1 MAAAVMAIRNRK
13 RREAD
18 EEAVRAAGLTP
29 GAAPA
34 ATRASRP
41 GRSKKPPGPNAPQAE
56 LIAYLDQDGDGEV
69 SQEEI
74 DAYMLTQDGGVW
86 WLPCR
91 HAVAKFYTSRSVQ
104 IGVACVILVNFFAII
119 IEKEV
124 DPYPPAYQRHRAVWL
139 AIDDVCNV
147 IFFIELMVNIYGN
160 FYWPFVTNGWN
171 LLDTLVVIVG
181 TTSLARMELGPLAQV
196 KVLRAFRVLRLF
208 KRVKSLNK
216 ILLGLIKSIPGVM
229 NAFMVM
235 LIFMTIYS
243 IVAVDLFRDFGH
255 DGGYTTLQRY
265 GEADGQFGPECGV
278 DAMECINGSK
288 LGGTFETSTN
298 IPALTGRGFYYG
310 QEYFGSFS
318 RALYTLFQV
327 LTGESWSEAVV
338 RPLLFGFEPRN
349 AFLVGIFFTSYI
361 LLTQVVLQNVIVAV
375 LLDQFVADPEA
386 EERKEKEEAA
396 KREAEIQAL
405 QTAIGAASA
414 TAEPS
419 APLSPPAQCPEP
431 SAAAAMHYSSPSGK
445 GPPWTV
451 DDNFI
456 SQGETLRKLAAEQ
469 EAMKRQLDEI
479 LRLLKNQAVQALEA

>member
-1 MAAAVMAIRNRK
+1 M
-13 RREAD
+13 
-18 EEAVRAAGLTP
+18 
-29 GAAPA
+29 
-34 ATRASRP
+34 
-41 GRSKKPPGPNAPQAE
+41 
-56 LIAYLDQDGDGEV
+56 
-69 SQEEI
+69 
-74 DAYMLTQDGGVW
+74 
-86 WLPCR
+86 
-91 HAVAKFYTSRSVQ
+91 
-104 IGVACVILVNFFAII
+104 
-119 IEKEV
+119 
-124 DPYPPAYQRHRAVWL
+124 
-139 AIDDVCNV
+139 
-147 IFFIELMVNIYGN
+147 
-160 FYWPFVTNGWN
+160 
-171 LLDTLVVIVG
+171 
-181 TTSLARMELGPLAQV
+181 
-196 KVLRAFRVLRLF
+196 
-208 KRVKSLNK
+208 
-216 ILLGLIKSIPGVM
+216 
-229 NAFMVM
+229 
-235 LIFMTIYS
+235 
-243 IVAVDLFRDFGH
+243 
-255 DGGYTTLQRY
+255 
-265 GEADGQFGPECGV
+265 
-278 DAMECINGSK
+278 
-288 LGGTFETSTN
+288 
-298 IPALTGRGFYYG
+298 
-310 QEYFGSFS
+310 
-318 RALYTLFQV
+318 
-327 LTGESWSEAVV
+327 